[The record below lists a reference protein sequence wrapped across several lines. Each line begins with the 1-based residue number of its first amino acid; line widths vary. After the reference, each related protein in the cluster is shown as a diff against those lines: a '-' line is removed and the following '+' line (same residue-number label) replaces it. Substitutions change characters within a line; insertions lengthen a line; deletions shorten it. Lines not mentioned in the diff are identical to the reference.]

1 MDMRSIRFALAALD
15 AGSFAKAAEGLYV
28 SRQALSQ
35 AVRHLEDEIDV
46 PLFEVADGNRIVATA
61 EGAVFLAQA
70 RHVAEAFDELARA
83 YPSARDAQ
91 GGTLAVALATGTALS
106 LPKDFFAR
114 FSEREQGLVQEFGE
128 TNTEGALELLE
139 SGEADVA
146 LVGSCPSMLDAAR
159 YERALVVETRLWLA
173 VPAANPLARK
183 DALVPADLD
192 GQRVVTAGRLNH
204 LHRYLLKVCELAGA
218 HVDIPATSSN
228 PDMLVRLARENDA
241 LCFAFPESM
250 VSGRWNA
257 AESVLVPLDAPESAR
272 FGTYAVRRRD
282 SRRTP
287 AVRRFWAYACES
299 ASGCPGR

>member
-70 RHVAEAFDELARA
+70 RHVAEAFDELAR
-83 YPSARDAQ
+83 
-91 GGTLAVALATGTALS
+91 
-106 LPKDFFAR
+106 
-114 FSEREQGLVQEFGE
+114 
-128 TNTEGALELLE
+128 
-139 SGEADVA
+139 
-146 LVGSCPSMLDAAR
+146 
-159 YERALVVETRLWLA
+159 
-173 VPAANPLARK
+173 
-183 DALVPADLD
+183 
-192 GQRVVTAGRLNH
+192 
-204 LHRYLLKVCELAGA
+204 
-218 HVDIPATSSN
+218 
-228 PDMLVRLARENDA
+228 ENDA

-287 AVRRFWAYACES
+287 AARRFWAYACES